1 MRKSASADFFYLLVD
16 IKVHSGI
23 HYWPST
29 TEEATMYNVIYKIIN
44 IQNQKFY
51 VGSSTNFAERS
62 RTHRQK
68 LRQGTHHCAHLQA
81 AWNKYGESNFVF
93 AIVQQLGSA
102 AELQPAEDIWLS
114 EWVGKPECYN
124 VGTRSGAPMR
134 GRTGDKHPSFGKVVS
149 AEQKAAISKTLQ
161 RYYAMAPE
169 NHPRFGKHLSEQSRA
184 QISKNRKGKMAGDSH
199 YRFGETVSAE
209 VRKKIGD
216 AQRGKSKAPRV
227 LTVGGREKIAAA
239 AEAGHYASF
248 KGKQHS
254 AASRKLMG
262 DGIIVMPSG
271 RRFDTITEMREALG
285 VPIATVHRSLRSNK
299 PIALGAHKGLS
310 FQYQDPEREAARLA
324 AVVDKPKQ
332 KLGRPAGQVNERQ
345 LQPVRTVP
353 EGKTYSSVMEFV
365 RQNGVP
371 RSAAYKMLE
380 GKERDGMTLV
390 RV

>member
-1 MRKSASADFFYLLVD
+1 MK
-16 IKVHSGI
+16 
-23 HYWPST
+23 
-29 TEEATMYNVIYKIIN
+29 NVIYKIIN
-44 IQNQKFY
+44 TKNNKFY
-51 VGSSTNFAERS
+51 VGSAVDFDVRRNRHLLA
-62 RTHRQK
+62 
-68 LRQGTHHCAHLQA
+68 LRKGTHHCAHLQA
-81 AWNKYGESNFVF
+81 AWRKYGAGAFIFVVVEDVPDSHDLLD
-93 AIVQQLGSA
+93 AENVWLHAHA
-102 AELQPAEDIWLS
+102 AEDY
-114 EWVGKPECYN
+114 CYN
-124 VGTRSGAPMR
+124 VARDAKAPMR
-134 GRTGDKHPSFGKVVS
+134 NPSDETRAKMSKAMLGRFAGDK
-149 AEQKAAISKTLQ
+149 
-161 RYYAMAPE
+161 
-169 NHPRFGKHLSEQSRA
+169 
-184 QISKNRKGKMAGDSH
+184 H
-199 YRFGETVSAE
+199 YRFGQTVSDE
-209 VRKKIGD
+209 VKEKIGA
-216 AQRGKSKAPRV
+216 AQRGKPKAPDRV
-227 LTVGGREKIAAA
+227 ITPEGRAKIAAA

-262 DGIIVMPSG
+262 DGIVVLPSG

-332 KLGRPAGQVNERQ
+332 KLGRPAGQVNECQ

>member
-1 MRKSASADFFYLLVD
+1 MD
-16 IKVHSGI
+16 
-23 HYWPST
+23 
-29 TEEATMYNVIYKIIN
+29 NVIYKIIN
-44 IQNQKFY
+44 VVSNKFY
-51 VGSSTNFAERS
+51 VGSSTNFTERT
-62 RTHRQK
+62 RVHRNR
-68 LRQGTHHCAHLQA
+68 LRRGDHHCTHLQA
-81 AWNKYGESNFVF
+81 AWDKYGEAAFVF
-93 AIVQQLGSA
+93 AVVEHIERWEDLQA
-102 AELQPAEDIWLS
+102 AEDRWLI

-124 VGTRSGAPMR
+124 LGTRSGAPMR
-134 GRTGDKHPSFGKVVS
+134 GRTGDKHPSFGKSIS
-149 AEQKAAISKTLQ
+149 AEQKQNISATLR
-161 RYYAMAPE
+161 RYYALAPE

-227 LTVGGREKIAAA
+227 LTDEGREKIRAA
-239 AEAGHYASF
+239 AEAGHYTSF

-254 AASRKLMG
+254 AESRKLMG
-262 DGIIVMPSG
+262 DGIIVLPSG

-299 PIALGAHKGLS
+299 PVALGKHRGLS
-310 FQYQDPEREAARLA
+310 FQYQDPEREAARLT
-324 AVVDKPKQ
+324 AVVEKPKL
-332 KLGRPAGQVNERQ
+332 KSGRPAGQVNECQ

-353 EGKTYSSVMEFV
+353 EGKTYPSLMEFV
-365 RQNGVP
+365 RQSGVP

-380 GKERDGMTLV
+380 GKERGGMTLV